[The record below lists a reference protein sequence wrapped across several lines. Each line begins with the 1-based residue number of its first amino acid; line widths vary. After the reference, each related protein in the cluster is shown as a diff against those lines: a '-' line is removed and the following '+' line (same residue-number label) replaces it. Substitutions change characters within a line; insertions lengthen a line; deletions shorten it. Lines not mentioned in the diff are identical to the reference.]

1 MTTTPCFP
9 QSSSAFGRRILLGIL
24 GVFLAALCAGLNS
37 RVTEIAQA
45 DIRGVLGV
53 GIDEG
58 SWITGAYQ
66 AAEICSIMFSAWLI
80 VTISLRRFAI
90 IVSLGFAIVA
100 MLLPFSPNLPFFI
113 TLRIAQGLFG
123 GALPPLLLTAALRFL
138 PPAQR
143 LQGLGAYALTAT
155 CGPNLAVYLAS
166 LWSDVVGWQ
175 LLFWQVVPL
184 MLGATALMAYGLP
197 KDAPCHERF
206 HQLDRIGFVTGCGG
220 MAMLV
225 LALQQGRRL
234 DWFNSPIICI
244 LLLSAL
250 CLLIVFVINEW
261 FHKLPLFKLQMLKR
275 TNLVHGLISL
285 GGAMF
290 INTSGSALPSAYFTQ
305 VLGMRPAEFAPLAL
319 TIALPQLLI
328 APLIAM
334 LCSQRW
340 VDSRWVLACGLILIA
355 SASLMSTALTVE
367 WARVNF
373 YLPQIMQAFGQPM
386 VVIAIL
392 MGSTSVVQPSE
403 GPFASAMFNTVR
415 SFSNVAAVAWV
426 DTFIDY
432 REKFH
437 SNVIIDQIGNRTG
450 LLDLNSINSAQS
462 LMELTR
468 QIKRQA
474 LVLGISD
481 AYWIVI
487 IIVFMLLGLLLY
499 LPHRIFPPQKFER

>member
-1 MTTTPCFP
+1 MATA
-9 QSSSAFGRRILLGIL
+9 SAVPLPLSTFNRRLLLGIL
-24 GVFLAALCAGLNS
+24 GVFLAAVCAGLNS

-53 GIDEG
+53 GADEG

-66 AAEICSIMFSAWLI
+66 AAEISSIMFSAWLI
-80 VTISLRRFAI
+80 VTISLRRFALA
-90 IVSLGFAIVA
+90 VSLGFTLVAI
-100 MLLPFSPNLPFFI
+100 LLPFSPNLPFFI

-138 PPAQR
+138 PASLR
-143 LQGLGAYALTAT
+143 LHGLGAYALTAT
-155 CGPNLAVYLAS
+155 CGPNLAVYFAS

-175 LLFWQVVPL
+175 LLFWQVIPMML
-184 MLGATALMAYGLP
+184 MAMALMAYGLP
-197 KDAPCHERF
+197 KDTPCHERF
-206 HQLDRIGFVTGCGG
+206 RQLDRIGVLTGCGG

-234 DWFNSPIICI
+234 DWFNSPIIYV
-244 LLLSAL
+244 LLLASVV
-250 CLLIVFVINEW
+250 LLIIFVINEW
-261 FHKLPLFKLQMLKR
+261 FHSLPLFKLQMLKHK
-275 TNLVHGLISL
+275 NLAHGLISL

-290 INTSGSALPSAYFTQ
+290 INTSGSALPSTYFTQ

-334 LCSQRW
+334 LCNQRW
-340 VDSRWVLACGLILIA
+340 VDSRWVLACGLMLIA
-355 SASLMSTALTVE
+355 GASLMSTTLTVE

-373 YLPQIMQAFGQPM
+373 YLPQVMQAFGQPM

-392 MGSTSVVQPSE
+392 MGSTSVVSPNE

-415 SFSNVAAVAWV
+415 SFSNVAAAAWV

-437 SNVIIDQIGNRTG
+437 SNVILDQMGNRSG
-450 LLDLNSINSAQS
+450 LLDLNNISVVEN
-462 LMELTR
+462 LMQLAR
-468 QIKRQA
+468 QVKRQA
-474 LVLGISD
+474 LVLSISD
-481 AYWIVI
+481 AYWAVSI
-487 IIVFMLLGLLLY
+487 IIVVLLGLLLF
-499 LPHRIFPPQKFER
+499 LPHRIFPSHKN